1 MENNYVLSIGL
12 SEGNEVEDFYD
23 LDSYTDVMSDFEDK

>member
-1 MENNYVLSIGL
+1 MRRDYGLSIGL
-12 SEGNEVEDFYD
+12 AEESEMDFSD

>member
-1 MENNYVLSIGL
+1 MNNHSLLIGVFNENEEES
-12 SEGNEVEDFYD
+12 FFAD